1 MPSLFLGY
9 DVADAGRR
17 NRIRRTAN
25 QYLHLLH
32 KSALQG
38 VTAAADTRLLMQETV
53 QHLEP
58 STDGLLLARLHFST
72 SQPHLVYQLRP
83 DASRLRPGLILLS

>member
-9 DVADAGRR
+9 DVADSRRR
-17 NRIRRTAN
+17 NRIRRTISL
-25 QYLHLLH
+25 YLPPLH

-72 SQPHLVYQLRP
+72 SQPHLVYQLRL